1 MLVINKEQLGGIQ
14 SKRQNILSYFLLD
27 SELKGEIENPDYYF
41 DESNN
46 NDKDLDALMLTQ
58 GWRKYLYSKPC
69 DELPHKPEKGLT
81 ITGRVTAGLFEKEKE
96 AKLTMMSF
104 GHGFQAISAM
114 TDSTGK
120 FCFNLDEEYGDKMDV
135 VIQSAKEDGKKMNYT
150 VSLDKKKSPP
160 VNFNQTTSIAQLD
173 STVFELVKKDE
184 ERKKVDDAFRATTGT
199 IMIGQVDI

>member
-1 MLVINKEQLGGIQ
+1 
-14 SKRQNILSYFLLD
+14 
-27 SELKGEIENPDYYF
+27 
-41 DESNN
+41 
-46 NDKDLDALMLTQ
+46 
-58 GWRKYLYSKPC
+58 
-69 DELPHKPEKGLT
+69 
-81 ITGRVTAGLFEKEKE
+81 
-96 AKLTMMSF
+96 
-104 GHGFQAISAM
+104 M

-184 ERKKVDDAFRATTGT
+184 ERKKEK
-199 IMIGQVDI
+199 